1 MSKSKEAGSFQ
12 PYRVFE
18 TQSFL
23 ADLAGL
29 GVVAQKRLES
39 KLRDYI
45 YPILRLSAHSGS
57 NIKRL
62 KNWDPPTWR
71 YRVGDW
77 RFFYEID
84 EMGRVVY
91 MTAADHRKEAYRW

>member
-1 MSKSKEAGSFQ
+1 MPKSKEAGSFQ
-12 PYRVFE
+12 PYRIFE
-18 TQSFL
+18 TKSFL

-29 GVVAQKRLES
+29 GVSAQKRLES

-45 YPILRLSAHSGS
+45 YPNLGLAPHSGS

-62 KNWDPPTWR
+62 KNWDPPAWR

-77 RFFYEID
+77 RFFYKINEN
-84 EMGRVVY
+84 RR
-91 MTAADHRKEAYRW
+91 MTAADHRKEAYRS